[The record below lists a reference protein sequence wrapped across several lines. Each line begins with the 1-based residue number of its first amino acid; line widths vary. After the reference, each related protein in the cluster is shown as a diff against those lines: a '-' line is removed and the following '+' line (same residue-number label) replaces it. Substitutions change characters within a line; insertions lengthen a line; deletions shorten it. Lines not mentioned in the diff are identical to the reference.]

1 MDEQLVIRAQDG
13 DQAAFAMLAVEVG
26 PRFHAVAY
34 RILRDVS
41 LAEDAVQQALLDTWQ
56 DLPRLREPERF
67 SAWSY
72 RLLIRVCYAQARHAR
87 RRLPEVE
94 LVEADVHDTRDDYA
108 NIADRDQ
115 LDRGFQQLSVEQR
128 AVVVLH
134 HYLGL
139 PVKDVAE
146 VVDAPVETVRTR
158 LKRAMAALRSA
169 LQADAR
175 HMTDDAE
182 TFTEVV
188 A

>member
-1 MDEQLVIRAQDG
+1 
-13 DQAAFAMLAVEVG
+13 
-26 PRFHAVAY
+26 
-34 RILRDVS
+34 
-41 LAEDAVQQALLDTWQ
+41 
-56 DLPRLREPERF
+56 
-67 SAWSY
+67 
-72 RLLIRVCYAQARHAR
+72 
-87 RRLPEVE
+87 VE
-94 LVEADVHDTRDDYA
+94 LVETDVRATRDDYA

-158 LKRAMAALRSA
+158 LKRAMATLRSA

-175 HMTDDAE
+175 HMTDD
-182 TFTEVV
+182 TQTYTEVV